1 MRNLARARVPA
12 PCLGVTI
19 LAFRL
24 PPVRRCAAI
33 LLLSLA
39 PLASPAEMQA
49 VTLAV
54 PDHEAL
60 TETGLSIV
68 TEMYRRI
75 GYQVQESRLP
85 ARRSLREA
93 DSGDSDGEVMRAADL
108 EKRFPDLIRIP
119 EPLIEQDIVAFTAGN
134 PALLPGGWDDLGGHS
149 VCARLGNL
157 LVEDNL
163 NALPGA
169 RVTFAADSAQV
180 FHMLKAGRCDYAV
193 LPRAAWIDAQQA
205 GITGLAEA
213 TPVLAHF
220 TTYHFVS
227 RRRAMLVPSL
237 AAVVRQLRGEGFLAR
252 AEADLDAAI
261 AAAQA
266 ESEPTR

>member
-1 MRNLARARVPA
+1 M
-12 PCLGVTI
+12 
-19 LAFRL
+19 
-24 PPVRRCAAI
+24 PPLRRCAAI

-39 PLASPAEMQA
+39 PLASPAETQV
-49 VTLAV
+49 VTLSV

-60 TETGLSIV
+60 SETGLSIV

-93 DSGDSDGEVMRAADL
+93 DSGESDGEVMRAADL

-134 PALLPGGWDDLGGHS
+134 PALLSGGWSDLVGHS
-149 VCARLGNL
+149 ICARLGNL
-157 LVEDNL
+157 LVEDDL
-163 NALPGA
+163 NALSGV
-169 RVTFAADSAQV
+169 RVSYAEDSAQV
-180 FHMLKAGRCDYAV
+180 FRMLKAGRCDYAV
-193 LPRAAWIDAQQA
+193 LPRSAWIDAEQA

-213 TPVLAHF
+213 TPALAHF
-220 TTYHFVS
+220 HTYHFVN

-237 AAVVRQLRGEGFLAR
+237 AAVVRQLRAEGYIAR
-252 AEADLDAAI
+252 AEAELDAAI
-261 AAAQA
+261 TAAQA
-266 ESEPTR
+266 ASEPSR

>member
-1 MRNLARARVPA
+1 M
-12 PCLGVTI
+12 
-19 LAFRL
+19 
-24 PPVRRCAAI
+24 PPIRRYAAI
-33 LLLSLA
+33 VLLSLA
-39 PLASPAEMQA
+39 PLASPAQTQT

-60 TETGLSIV
+60 SETGLSIV

-75 GYQVQESRLP
+75 GYQVQEARFP

-93 DSGDSDGEVMRAADL
+93 DTGDSDGEVMRAADL

-134 PALLPGGWDDLGGHS
+134 PALLPGGWGDLGGHS
-149 VCARLGNL
+149 VCARQGNL

-163 NALPGA
+163 GALSGV
-169 RVTFAADSAQV
+169 RVTFAEDTAQV
-180 FHMLKAGRCDYAV
+180 FRMLKAGRCDYAV

-213 TPVLAHF
+213 TPALAHF
-220 TTYHFVS
+220 STYHLVN

-252 AEADLDAAI
+252 TQAELDAAI

>member
-1 MRNLARARVPA
+1 
-12 PCLGVTI
+12 
-19 LAFRL
+19 L
-24 PPVRRCAAI
+24 PPLRRCAAI

-39 PLASPAEMQA
+39 PLASPAETQV
-49 VTLAV
+49 VTLSV

-60 TETGLSIV
+60 SETGLSIV

-93 DSGDSDGEVMRAADL
+93 DSGESDGEVMRAADL

-134 PALLPGGWDDLGGHS
+134 PALLSGGWSDLVGHS
-149 VCARLGNL
+149 ICARLGNL
-157 LVEDNL
+157 LVEDDL
-163 NALPGA
+163 NALSGV
-169 RVTFAADSAQV
+169 RVSYAEDSAQV
-180 FHMLKAGRCDYAV
+180 FRMLKAGRCDYAV
-193 LPRAAWIDAQQA
+193 LPRSAWIDAEQA

-213 TPVLAHF
+213 TPALAHF
-220 TTYHFVS
+220 HTYHFVN

-237 AAVVRQLRGEGFLAR
+237 AAVVRQLRAEGYIAR
-252 AEADLDAAI
+252 AEAELDAAI
-261 AAAQA
+261 TAAQA
-266 ESEPTR
+266 ASEPSR